1 MVSVE
6 YSEAVTETLDIL
18 KHTRKE
24 DVDKIPS
31 KFMDYLKENA
41 SKTYKPELDHTKKI
55 KDMQL
60 KRKTKA
66 ILAIIYKKFWCDS
79 EKKKEFDNTLKNN
92 EIEYQEELREKY
104 NLDNLFKNKV
114 SQIETVD
121 NSVAMVEYKESIFK
135 RFINKIKRIFC
146 INK

>member
-135 RFINKIKRIFC
+135 RFINKIKRIF
-146 INK
+146 KK